1 MKKSYSKQTIA
12 ILEEIKSIPYGKVDT
27 YGNIAAR
34 SGYPNSARQVS
45 RILHALSSKEK
56 LPWHRVVGQKGR
68 IALKGQAKEEQI
80 LLLRSEGVDCS
91 RKMGT
96 FVIPDTS
103 MRI

>member
-1 MKKSYSKQTIA
+1 MKKNYSKQTID
-12 ILEEIKSIPYGKVDT
+12 ILETIKSIPFGKVDT

-34 SGYPNSARQVS
+34 SGYPRASRQVA
-45 RILHALSSKEK
+45 RILHTLSSKEK
-56 LPWHRVVGQKGR
+56 LPWHRVVGREGR

-91 RKMGT
+91 QTMGT